1 MELHADRE
9 QRRELFFSWHHIVD
23 AFFSALTI
31 STITTPGV
39 IINATVFRRIFL
51 FELRPCCSGW
61 SYAHATFDDSRHCI
75 GTELG
80 KAGGSNALG
89 RESDRRSEERRV
101 GKECRSGGVAC

>member
-1 MELHADRE
+1 MELQAYRE

-39 IINATVFRRIFL
+39 IINATVFRRIVL
-51 FELRPCCSGW
+51 FELRTRCSRW
-61 SYAHATFDDSRHCI
+61 PDAHAAFDGCRRCT

-80 KAGGSNALG
+80 KTSGRSACG
-89 RESDRRSEERRV
+89 REAFGRDRDRAE
-101 GKECRSGGVAC
+101 

>member
-39 IINATVFRRIFL
+39 IINATVFRRISL
-51 FELRPCCSGW
+51 FELRPCCSRW
-61 SYAHATFDDSRHCI
+61 PDAHAAFDGCRRCT
-75 GTELG
+75 GTEFR
-80 KAGGSNALG
+80 KASGSSAFGCEIFG
-89 RESDRRSEERRV
+89 RD
-101 GKECRSGGVAC
+101 SGRAE